1 MSRTT
6 HRRSKRL
13 TSGSALFLLAFFVI
27 LALYQYFGN
36 GGPAQAPE
44 PTLASASQTADWY
57 SLYFTDPTS
66 PTSKSYSGG
75 PDQALV
81 DAIGAARLSVDVAA
95 YDLDLFSMRDALIA
109 AQRRGVSVRMA
120 MDSDNMDETEVQDLE
135 DAGIPILGDRR
146 EGLMHNKFVVIDRQ
160 EVWTGSMN
168 YTVNGSYRNNNNLI
182 RIRSEQLAQDYT
194 VEFEEMFVD
203 DRFGP
208 SSPANTPYPTVTVGG
223 TLVEVYF
230 SPDDGTSARLVELIQ
245 GARQQVSFLAYSFT
259 SDDIAAAMLARA
271 AEGVQVSGVFE
282 AEQERS
288 NVGTEFDHLRS
299 AGLDVRLD
307 GNPYNMHE
315 KVIIIDGETVVT
327 GSYNF
332 SASAEDRN
340 DENTLV
346 IHNPEIAASF
356 LAEFQRVFAVAQP

>member
-1 MSRTT
+1 MTT
-6 HRRSKRL
+6 RRRSKRL
-13 TSGSALFLLAFFVI
+13 TTGSALFLLAFFAV
-27 LALYQYFGN
+27 LALYQYFDSA
-36 GGPAQAPE
+36 GPVQAPDSSQ
-44 PTLASASQTADWY
+44 AGVSQTADWY

-66 PTSKSYSGG
+66 PSSKAYSGG
-75 PDQALV
+75 PDQPLV
-81 DAIGAARLSVDVAA
+81 DAIGAARMSVDVAA
-95 YDLDLFSMRDALIA
+95 YELNLHDVRDALIA
-109 AQRRGVSVRMA
+109 AHRRGVSVRMV
-120 MDSDNMDETEVQDLE
+120 MESDNIDESEVQDLK

-146 EGLMHNKFVVIDRQ
+146 EGLMHNKFMIIDRL

-182 RIRSEQLAQDYT
+182 RIRSAQLAEDYAA
-194 VEFEEMFVD
+194 EFEEMFVD
-203 DRFGP
+203 DKFGP
-208 SSPANTPYPTVTVGG
+208 TSPANTPYPTVTIGG
-223 TLVEVYF
+223 SLVEVYF

-245 GARQQVSFLAYSFT
+245 GASRQVSFLAYSFT
-259 SDDIAAAMLARA
+259 SDEIAAAMLGRA
-271 AEGVQVSGVFE
+271 DQGVQVSGVFE
-282 AEQERS
+282 TQQERS
-288 NVGTEFDHLRS
+288 NVGTEYDHLRS

-307 GNPYNMHE
+307 GNPDNMHE

-332 SASAEDRN
+332 SASAENRN